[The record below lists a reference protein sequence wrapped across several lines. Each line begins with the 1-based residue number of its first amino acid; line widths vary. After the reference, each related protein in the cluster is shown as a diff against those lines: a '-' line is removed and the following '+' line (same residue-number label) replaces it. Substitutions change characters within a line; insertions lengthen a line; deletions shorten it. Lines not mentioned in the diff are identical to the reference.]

1 MEVLYEK
8 FPGYCAN
15 CCMIGHPLNQC
26 KKLQKKDGLNENC
39 DVRVKSFDDLQK
51 NGNKNIRYD
60 NFDPD
65 A

>member
-1 MEVLYEK
+1 
-8 FPGYCAN
+8 
-15 CCMIGHPLNQC
+15 MIGYPLNQC
-26 KKLQKKDGLNENC
+26 KKRQKKDCLNEND

-60 NFDPD
+60 NFADEGVYSFDPD